1 MKSTEDSRDPRG
13 SGGQYST
20 SAEEF
25 VPLKWVDSWVILSC
39 LENADC
45 QDSETLEISEKLV
58 SIDTPKEFVSSIT
71 GANFL
76 DRLFFK
82 DNRQNTN
89 PIKVE

>member
-25 VPLKWVDSWVILSC
+25 VPLKWVDTWVILSC
-39 LENADC
+39 LENIDY

-58 SIDTPKEFVSSIT
+58 STDTSMEFVSSIT
-71 GANFL
+71 GAKFL

-82 DNRQNTN
+82 DNRQDTN
-89 PIKVE
+89 PIKME

>member
-1 MKSTEDSRDPRG
+1 MKSTEDSRDPRS

-25 VPLKWVDSWVILSC
+25 VPLEWVDTWVILSC
-39 LENADC
+39 LENTDC

-58 SIDTPKEFVSSIT
+58 STDTSKEFQSSIT

-76 DRLFFK
+76 GHLFFK
-82 DNRQNTN
+82 DNRRDTN
-89 PIKVE
+89 PIKME